1 MPVKKLSKTQY
12 NEYLKPPQEGEIIE
26 GRFIKRELSAL
37 FLDLGSFG
45 TGIIYG
51 KEFYESKDEIKNLKV
66 GDKVK
71 AKVISLENEEGFVEL
86 SLKKAESATTWKEL
100 EEKKENEEVLKIK
113 VLGAN
118 KGGLLTKIS
127 GISGFLPTSQL
138 SAEHY
143 PKVKEADKT
152 EILREL
158 QKFIG
163 GELNVKILDVSR
175 KEGKLILSEKATKTE
190 EKRKLLENY
199 KVGDIVK
206 GEITGVVGFG
216 AFIRFH
222 QGKLEGLIHISEL
235 DSKIIEDP
243 SEIVKVGE
251 KVKAKIIN
259 IESHKVFLSL
269 KALKNPKAK
278 S

>member
-1 MPVKKLSKTQY
+1 MKKLSKTQY

-26 GRFIKRELSAL
+26 GEVIKRELSAL

-51 KEFYESKDEIKNLKV
+51 KEFYEAKEEIKDLKI

-71 AKVISLENEEGFVEL
+71 AKIISLGNEEGFVEL
-86 SLKKAESATTWKEL
+86 SLKKAETATAWRNL
-100 EEKKENEEVLKIK
+100 EEKKEKGEVLKIK
-113 VLGAN
+113 ILGAN

-152 EILREL
+152 KILREL

-163 GELNVKILDVSR
+163 QELNVKILDVSR
-175 KEGKLILSEKATKTE
+175 KEEKLILSEKATKTE

-199 KVGDIVK
+199 KVGDVVQ
-206 GEITGVVGFG
+206 GEITGLADFG

-235 DSKIIEDP
+235 DSKIIENP
-243 SEIVKVGE
+243 SEVVKVGE
-251 KVKAKIIN
+251 KVEAKIIS
-259 IESHKVFLSL
+259 IEGSKVFLSL
-269 KALKNPKAK
+269 KGLKK
-278 S
+278 SET

>member
-51 KEFYESKDEIKNLKV
+51 KEFYEAKDEIKDLKV

-71 AKVISLENEEGFVEL
+71 AKVISLGNEKGFVEL

-100 EEKKENEEVLKIK
+100 EEKKEKEEVLKIK

-118 KGGLLTKIS
+118 KGGLLAKIS

-152 EILREL
+152 KILREL

-163 GELNVKILDVSR
+163 GELN
-175 KEGKLILSEKATKTE
+175 LILSEKATKTE

-199 KVGDIVK
+199 KVGDIVE
-206 GEITGVVGFG
+206 GEITGVVDFG

-251 KVKAKIIN
+251 RVKTKIIR
-259 IESHKVFLSL
+259 IEGSKVFLSL
-269 KALKNPKAK
+269 KALKNPEAK
-278 S
+278 T